1 MKQFYLIMMLFFVTA
16 LGAVAQTTNI
26 ATLTQKANAGDAKAQ
41 NELGDAYYYGKG
53 VAKDFTEATKW
64 YRKAAEQGN
73 ASAQYSLGFCYEN
86 GKGVTK
92 NLTEAVKWY
101 RKAVEQGNANAQYN
115 LGCCYENG
123 EGVTKNLTEAAKWYR
138 KAAEQGDKDAQFNL
152 GFCYENGKGVTK
164 NLTEAVK
171 WYRKAA
177 EQGNKDAQDILK
189 EHFNLILFKPSKEEI
204 SHEGT
209 ASKSE
214 ETIYDSND
222 VEEKPQY
229 PGGQEALWKFISQN
243 LSYPAVAQENG
254 VQGKVVVSFVVEANG
269 VLSDIEIKR
278 GVDPSLDRE
287 ALRIVR
293 AMPRWKTGKIKGV
306 PVRVKQS
313 IPISF
318 NLKSE

>member
-1 MKQFYLIMMLFFVTA
+1 MKQFYIIMMLFFVTA

-64 YRKAAEQGN
+64 YKKAAEQGN

-101 RKAVEQGNANAQYN
+101 RKA
-115 LGCCYENG
+115 
-123 EGVTKNLTEAAKWYR
+123 
-138 KAAEQGDKDAQFNL
+138 
-152 GFCYENGKGVTK
+152 
-164 NLTEAVK
+164 
-171 WYRKAA
+171 A
-177 EQGNKDAQDILK
+177 EQGNKDALDILK

-293 AMPRWKTGKIKGV
+293 AMPRWKPGKIKGV